1 VYSPATIKPLSAHL
15 WNKHEELKY
24 AEKIAL
30 SAMPV
35 DLKRTEF
42 RKNSNRVLYTAYKE
56 QLASFKY
63 FQSNS
68 LRIWRIR

>member
-30 SAMPV
+30 STMPV

-42 RKNSNRVLYTAYKE
+42 RKIRMGFYILAYKE
-56 QLASFKY
+56 QLSTF
-63 FQSNS
+63 FS
-68 LRIWRIR
+68 